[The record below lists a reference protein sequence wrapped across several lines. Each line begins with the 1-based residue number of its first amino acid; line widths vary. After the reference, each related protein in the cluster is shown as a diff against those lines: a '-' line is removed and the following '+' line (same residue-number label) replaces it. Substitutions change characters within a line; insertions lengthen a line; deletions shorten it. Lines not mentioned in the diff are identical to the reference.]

1 MLRRKF
7 KGSLLAVSLLA
18 FGAMT
23 ACTIGLTSCEQAIP
37 IEGGLPGVSS
47 FSITN
52 KSDLQ
57 AEWHAGDGNRMIEF
71 SFGDATVNVRDAI
84 AKGQIQISS
93 SDTSVITASGLYLIS
108 LKEGKATITVTVSG
122 EYQILSDSVEISVAA
137 ALGAPDA
144 QEISIADLL
153 KLDLDAWE
161 NQDRQNTFEVTGVVG
176 DWYGK
181 DSSGS
186 YGKIDEP
193 SKFGNFYL
201 VDSEDSKVE
210 ILVYGATTS
219 EDALVYNSDGTW
231 SFNNPQ
237 DFINDK
243 NETPVVKGD
252 TVTLNCIP
260 TEYNGTIQ
268 LNAVITDIVPAPVID
283 YESITISAEKTTLK
297 LNEFTRLSET
307 HKPEDVNV
315 GSVTYEVT
323 EGEEVIEI
331 IGNRVYGRKAGTA
344 KIVGKGGK
352 GEKVKVSEPITITVT
367 EELADFTTTT
377 IESLYKELPL
387 GKDVYFT
394 ANYLGSFAGDQTYG
408 AYVNYGDYAILLYK
422 TEIPSSI
429 KTGYDVYVSGT
440 LDIYNGLLQIADADV
455 VNVGK
460 NLNVPNV
467 SKLDLETLDGIDG
480 YDSSRPA
487 TVTGTVSEYS
497 VDEKYGNVEF
507 TVTTKS
513 GAKINAY
520 ADSRYTNGNELT
532 KLNYI
537 KDGDEISL
545 KGNISYSVDD
555 SKTIPTTTE
564 GMQLVNLTVTSD
576 VDIPQITIGEAY
588 KLEKGTLTSVY
599 GKYIGNF
606 NEGKTANGIFIGDGE
621 YSLYV
626 YRAKA
631 PEGTKI
637 GDSLIVTGELDIYNG
652 LFQMG
657 SGATVELDSQNRGT
671 APEVLNLTSLEGI
684 DGTDAGKQ
692 AKVTGTIES
701 NKFEENKQKGYST
714 VTTKVKV
721 SDTLTIEVRT
731 DSRYSSAETFE
742 AMKALK
748 EGGNATIVGFIS
760 FYNDK
765 AEGIEEGTTGLQLVN
780 PHLETAAE

>member
-23 ACTIGLTSCEQAIP
+23 ACTIGLTSCEQATP

-161 NQDRQNTFEVTGVVG
+161 SQDRQNTFEVTGVVG

-193 SKFGNFYL
+193 SKYGNFYL

-219 EDALVYNSDGTW
+219 EEALVYNSDGTW
-231 SFNNPQ
+231 TFKNPA
-237 DFINDK
+237 DFIDANNK
-243 NETPVVKGD
+243 TPVVKGD

-268 LNAVITDIVPAPVID
+268 LNAVITEIVPAPVID

-323 EGEEVIEI
+323 EGEGVIEI
-331 IGNRVYGRKAGTA
+331 IDDRVYGRKAGTA
-344 KIVGKGGK
+344 KIVGKGGR
-352 GEKVKVSEPITITVT
+352 GDKVSEPITITVT

-377 IESLYKELPL
+377 IESLYKKLPL

-429 KTGYDVYVSGT
+429 RTGYDVYVSGT

-455 VNVGK
+455 VNAGK
-460 NLNVPNV
+460 NLKVPNV
-467 SKLDLETLDGIDG
+467 SDLDLETLDGIDG
-480 YDSSRPA
+480 FDASRPA
-487 TVTGTVSEYS
+487 TVTGTVSGYS

-545 KGNISYSVDD
+545 EGNITYSVDD
-555 SKTIPTTTE
+555 LKTIPTTAE

-631 PEGTKI
+631 PEGAKI

-671 APEVLNLTSLEGI
+671 APEVLNLTSLDGI

-692 AKVTGTIES
+692 AKVTGKIES
-701 NKFEENKQKGYST
+701 NKFEENKEKNYST

-721 SDTLTIEVRT
+721 NDTLTIEVRT

-748 EGGNATIVGFIS
+748 ENDNATIVGFIS
-760 FYNDK
+760 FYNSK

>member
-71 SFGDATVNVRDAI
+71 SFGDATVNVRDAV

-93 SDTSVITASGLYLIS
+93 SDTSVITTSGLYLIS

-161 NQDRQNTFEVTGVVG
+161 SQERQNTFEVTGVVG

-193 SKFGNFYL
+193 SAYGNFYL

-231 SFNNPQ
+231 TFKNPA

-268 LNAVITDIVPAPVID
+268 LNAVITNIVPAPVID

-323 EGEEVIEI
+323 EGKEVIEI
-331 IGNRVYGRKAGTA
+331 IDNRVYGRKAGTA
-344 KIVGKGGK
+344 KIVGKGGR
-352 GEKVKVSEPITITVT
+352 GDKVSEPITITVT

-377 IESLYKELPL
+377 IESLYKKLPL

-394 ANYLGSFAGDQTYG
+394 ANYLGSYAGDQTYG

-429 KTGYDVYVSGT
+429 RTGYDVYVSGT

-460 NLNVPNV
+460 NLNVPNA
-467 SKLDLETLDGIDG
+467 KDLDLETLDGIDG
-480 YDSSRPA
+480 YDASRPA
-487 TVTGTVSEYS
+487 TVTGTVSAYS
-497 VDEKYGNVEF
+497 VDEKHGNVEF

-537 KDGDEISL
+537 KDGNEISL
-545 KGNISYSVDD
+545 EGNITYSVDD
-555 SKTIPTTTE
+555 LKTIPTTTE

-576 VDIPQITIGEAY
+576 VDIPQITIKEAY

-606 NEGKTANGIFIGDGE
+606 NEGTTANGIFIGDGE

-631 PEGTKI
+631 PEGAKI
-637 GDSLIVTGELDIYNG
+637 GDSLVVTGELDIYNG

-657 SGATVELDSQNRGT
+657 SGATVELDSENRGT

-701 NKFEENKQKGYST
+701 NKAEESKDKKYFT

-731 DSRYSSAETFE
+731 DSRYSSKETFE

-748 EGGNATIVGFIS
+748 EGDNATIVGFIS
-760 FYNDK
+760 FFNK
-765 AEGIEEGTTGLQLVN
+765 EAEGIEEGTTGLQLVN
-780 PHLETAAE
+780 PHLETATE

>member
-93 SDTSVITASGLYLIS
+93 SDTSVITTSGLYLIS

-161 NQDRQNTFEVTGVVG
+161 SQDRQNTFEVSGVVG

-193 SKFGNFYL
+193 SKYGNFYL

-219 EDALVYNSDGTW
+219 EEALIYNSDGTW
-231 SFNNPQ
+231 TFNNPA
-237 DFINDK
+237 DFIDDN

-260 TEYNGTIQ
+260 TEYNGVIQ
-268 LNAVITDIVPAPVID
+268 LNAVITEIVPAPVID

-307 HKPEDVNV
+307 HTPEDVNV
-315 GSVTYEVT
+315 GSVTYEIT
-323 EGEEVIEI
+323 EGKEFIEI
-331 IGNRVYGRKAGTA
+331 IDDRVYGRKAGTA
-344 KIVGKGGK
+344 KIVGKGGR
-352 GEKVKVSEPITITVT
+352 GDKVSEPITITVT
-367 EELADFTTTT
+367 EELADFTTTN

-387 GKDVYFT
+387 GEDVYFT
-394 ANYLGSFAGDQTYG
+394 ANYLGSYAGDQTYG
-408 AYVNYGDYAILLYK
+408 AYVNYGDYAILLYR

-429 KTGYDVYVSGT
+429 RTGFDVYVSGT

-455 VNVGK
+455 VNAGK
-460 NLNVPNV
+460 NLNVPNA
-467 SKLDLETLDGIDG
+467 SDLDLETLDGVDG
-480 YDSSRPA
+480 FDSSRSA

-545 KGNISYSVDD
+545 EGNITYSVDD
-555 SKTIPTTTE
+555 LKTIPTTTE

-576 VDIPQITIGEAY
+576 VDIPQITIEEAY

-606 NEGKTANGIFIGDGE
+606 NEGKSANGIFIGDGE

-631 PEGTKI
+631 PEGAKI

-657 SGATVELDSQNRGT
+657 SGATVELDPQNRGT
-671 APEVLNLTSLEGI
+671 APEVLNLTSLDGI

-701 NKFEENKQKGYST
+701 NKFEENKEKKYST

-731 DSRYSSAETFE
+731 DSRYSSTETFE

-748 EGGNATIVGFIS
+748 ENENAIIVGFIS
-760 FYNDK
+760 FYNSE

>member
-93 SDTSVITASGLYLIS
+93 SDTSVITTSGLYLIS

-161 NQDRQNTFEVTGVVG
+161 SQDRQNTFEVSGVVG

-193 SKFGNFYL
+193 SKYGNFYL

-219 EDALVYNSDGTW
+219 EDALIYNSDGTW
-231 SFNNPQ
+231 TFNNPA
-237 DFINDK
+237 DFIDDN

-260 TEYNGTIQ
+260 TEYNGVIQ
-268 LNAVITDIVPAPVID
+268 LNAVITEIAPAPVID

-307 HKPEDVNV
+307 HTPEDVNV
-315 GSVTYEVT
+315 GSVTYEIT
-323 EGEEVIEI
+323 EGEEFIEI
-331 IGNRVYGRKAGTA
+331 IDDRVYGRKAGTA
-344 KIVGKGGK
+344 KIVGKGGR
-352 GEKVKVSEPITITVT
+352 GDKVSEPITITVT
-367 EELADFTTTT
+367 EELADFTTTN

-387 GKDVYFT
+387 GEDVYFT
-394 ANYLGSFAGDQTYG
+394 ANYLGSYAGDQTYG
-408 AYVNYGDYAILLYK
+408 AYVNYGDYAILLYR

-429 KTGYDVYVSGT
+429 RTGYDVYVSGT

-455 VNVGK
+455 VNAGK
-460 NLNVPNV
+460 NLNVPNA
-467 SKLDLETLDGIDG
+467 SDLDLETLDGVDG
-480 YDSSRPA
+480 FDSSRSA

-545 KGNISYSVDD
+545 EGNITYSVDD
-555 SKTIPTTTE
+555 LKTIPTTTE

-576 VDIPQITIGEAY
+576 VDIPQITIEEAY

-606 NEGKTANGIFIGDGE
+606 NEGKSANGIFIGDGE

-631 PEGTKI
+631 PEGAEI

-657 SGATVELDSQNRGT
+657 SGATVELDPQNRGT
-671 APEVLNLTSLEGI
+671 APEVLNLTSLDGI

-701 NKFEENKQKGYST
+701 NEVEENKDKGYST
-714 VTTKVKV
+714 VTTKVKI
-721 SDTLTIEVRT
+721 SETLTIEVRT
-731 DSRYSSAETFE
+731 DSRYSSAETLE

-748 EGGNATIVGFIS
+748 EGDNATIVGFIS
-760 FYNDK
+760 FFNK
-765 AEGIEEGTTGLQLVN
+765 EAEGIEEGITGLQIVN
-780 PHLETAAE
+780 PHLETAVE

>member
-161 NQDRQNTFEVTGVVG
+161 KQDRQNTFEVSGVVG

-193 SKFGNFYL
+193 SKYGNFYL

-231 SFNNPQ
+231 TFKNPA

-268 LNAVITDIVPAPVID
+268 LNAVITKIVPAPVID

-307 HKPEDVNV
+307 HTPEDVNV
-315 GSVTYEVT
+315 GSVTYEIT
-323 EGEEVIEI
+323 EGEGVIEI
-331 IGNRVYGRKAGTA
+331 IDDRVYGRKAGTA
-344 KIVGKGGK
+344 KIVGKGGR
-352 GEKVKVSEPITITVT
+352 GDKVSEPITITVT

-387 GKDVYFT
+387 GEDVYFT

-422 TEIPSSI
+422 SEVDI

-440 LDIYNGLLQIADADV
+440 LDIHDGLLQIADADV

-480 YDSSRPA
+480 FDTSRPA
-487 TVTGTVSEYS
+487 TVTGTVSGYS

-555 SKTIPTTTE
+555 LKTIPTTTE

-631 PEGTKI
+631 PEGAKI

-657 SGATVELDSQNRGT
+657 SGATVEKDPQNRGT
-671 APEVLNLTSLEGI
+671 APEVLNLTSLDGI

-748 EGGNATIVGFIS
+748 EGDNATIVGFIS

>member
-37 IEGGLPGVSS
+37 IEGGLLGVSS

-93 SDTSVITASGLYLIS
+93 SDTSVITTSGLYLIS

-161 NQDRQNTFEVTGVVG
+161 SQDRQNTFEVSGVVG

-193 SKFGNFYL
+193 SKYGNFYL

-219 EDALVYNSDGTW
+219 EDALIYNSDGTW
-231 SFNNPQ
+231 TFNNPA
-237 DFINDK
+237 DFIDDNNK
-243 NETPVVKGD
+243 TPVVKGD

-260 TEYNGTIQ
+260 TEYNGVIQ
-268 LNAVITDIVPAPVID
+268 LNAVITKIVSAPVID

-307 HKPEDVNV
+307 HTPEDVNV
-315 GSVTYEVT
+315 GSVTYEIT
-323 EGEEVIEI
+323 EGEEFIEI
-331 IGNRVYGRKAGTA
+331 IDDRVYGRKAGTA
-344 KIVGKGGK
+344 KIVGKGGR
-352 GEKVKVSEPITITVT
+352 GDKVSEPITITVT
-367 EELADFTTTT
+367 EELADFTTTN

-387 GKDVYFT
+387 GEDVYFT
-394 ANYLGSFAGDQTYG
+394 ANYLGSYAGDQTYG
-408 AYVNYGDYAILLYK
+408 AYVNYGDYAILLYR

-429 KTGYDVYVSGT
+429 RTGYDVYVSGT

-455 VNVGK
+455 VNAGK
-460 NLNVPNV
+460 NLNVPNA
-467 SKLDLETLDGIDG
+467 SDLDLETLDGVDG
-480 YDSSRPA
+480 FDSSRSA
-487 TVTGTVSEYS
+487 TVTGTVSKYS
-497 VDEKYGNVEF
+497 VDENYGNVEF

-545 KGNISYSVDD
+545 EGNITYSVDD
-555 SKTIPTTTE
+555 LKTIPTTTE

-576 VDIPQITIGEAY
+576 VDIPQITIEEAY
-588 KLEKGTLTSVY
+588 KREKGALISVY

-631 PEGTKI
+631 PEGAKI

-657 SGATVELDSQNRGT
+657 SGATVELDPQNRGT
-671 APEVLNLTSLEGI
+671 APEVLNLTSLDGI

-701 NKFEENKQKGYST
+701 NEVEENKDKGYST

-721 SDTLTIEVRT
+721 SETLTIEVRT
-731 DSRYSSAETFE
+731 DSRYSSAETLE

-748 EGGNATIVGFIS
+748 EGDNATIVGFIS
-760 FYNDK
+760 FFNK
-765 AEGIEEGTTGLQLVN
+765 EAEGIEEGTTGLQLVN

>member
-93 SDTSVITASGLYLIS
+93 SDTSVITTSGLYLIS

-161 NQDRQNTFEVTGVVG
+161 SQDRQNTFEVSGVVG

-193 SKFGNFYL
+193 SKYGNFYL

-219 EDALVYNSDGTW
+219 EEALIYNSDGTW
-231 SFNNPQ
+231 TFNNPA
-237 DFINDK
+237 DFIDDN

-260 TEYNGTIQ
+260 TEYNGVIQ
-268 LNAVITDIVPAPVID
+268 LNAVITEIAPAPVID

-307 HKPEDVNV
+307 HTPEDVNV
-315 GSVTYEVT
+315 GSVTYEIT
-323 EGEEVIEI
+323 EGKEFIEI
-331 IGNRVYGRKAGTA
+331 IDDRVYGRKAGTA
-344 KIVGKGGK
+344 KIVGKGGR
-352 GEKVKVSEPITITVT
+352 GDKVSEPITITVT
-367 EELADFTTTT
+367 EELADFTTTN

-387 GKDVYFT
+387 GEDVYFT
-394 ANYLGSFAGDQTYG
+394 ANYLGSYAGDQTYG
-408 AYVNYGDYAILLYK
+408 AYVNYGDYAILLYR

-429 KTGYDVYVSGT
+429 RTGYDVYVSGT

-455 VNVGK
+455 VNAGK
-460 NLNVPNV
+460 NLNVPNA
-467 SKLDLETLDGIDG
+467 SDLDLETLDGVDG
-480 YDSSRPA
+480 FDSSRSA
-487 TVTGTVSEYS
+487 TVTGTVSKYS

-545 KGNISYSVDD
+545 EGNITYSVDD
-555 SKTIPTTTE
+555 LKTIPTTTE

-576 VDIPQITIGEAY
+576 VDIPQITIEEAY
-588 KLEKGTLTSVY
+588 KREKGALTSVY

-631 PEGTKI
+631 PEGAKI

-657 SGATVELDSQNRGT
+657 SGATVELDPQNRGT
-671 APEVLNLTSLEGI
+671 APEVLNLTSLDGI

-692 AKVTGTIES
+692 VKVTGTIES
-701 NKFEENKQKGYST
+701 NEVEENKEKKYST

-731 DSRYSSAETFE
+731 DSRYSSTETFE

-748 EGGNATIVGFIS
+748 ENDNATIVGFIS
-760 FYNDK
+760 FYNSE

>member
-37 IEGGLPGVSS
+37 IENGLPGVSS

-193 SKFGNFYL
+193 SKYGNFYL

-231 SFNNPQ
+231 TFNNPA

-268 LNAVITDIVPAPVID
+268 LNAVITKIVPAPVID

-323 EGEEVIEI
+323 EGEGVIEI
-331 IGNRVYGRKAGTA
+331 IDDRVYGRKAGTA
-344 KIVGKGGK
+344 KIVGKGGR
-352 GEKVKVSEPITITVT
+352 GEKVSEPITITVT

-377 IESLYKELPL
+377 IDSLYKELPI
-387 GKDVYFT
+387 GEDVYFT
-394 ANYLGSFAGDQTYG
+394 ANYLGSYAGDQTYG

-429 KTGYDVYVSGT
+429 RTGYDVYVSGT

-455 VNVGK
+455 VNAGK
-460 NLNVPNV
+460 NLKVPNV
-467 SKLDLETLDGIDG
+467 SDLDLETLDGIDG
-480 YDSSRPA
+480 FDSSRPA

-537 KDGDEISL
+537 KDGGEISL
-545 KGNISYSVDD
+545 EGNITYSVKDL
-555 SKTIPTTTE
+555 KTIPTTTE

-576 VDIPQITIGEAY
+576 VDIPQITIEEAY

-606 NEGKTANGIFIGDGE
+606 NEGTTANGIFIGDGE

-631 PEGTKI
+631 PEGAKI

-657 SGATVELDSQNRGT
+657 SGATVESDPQNRGT
-671 APEVLNLTSLEGI
+671 APEVLNLTSLDGI

-701 NKFEENKQKGYST
+701 NKVEESKDKKYTT

-731 DSRYSSAETFE
+731 DTRYSSAETFE

-748 EGGNATIVGFIS
+748 EGDNATIVGFIS
-760 FYNDK
+760 FYNK
-765 AEGIEEGTTGLQLVN
+765 EAEGIEEGTTGLQLVN

>member
-93 SDTSVITASGLYLIS
+93 SDTSVITTSGLYLIS

-161 NQDRQNTFEVTGVVG
+161 SQERQNTFEVSGVVG

-193 SKFGNFYL
+193 SKYGNFYL

-219 EDALVYNSDGTW
+219 EDALIYNSDGTW
-231 SFNNPQ
+231 TFNNPA
-237 DFINDK
+237 DFIDEN

-260 TEYNGTIQ
+260 TEYNGVIQ
-268 LNAVITDIVPAPVID
+268 LNAVITEIVPAPVID

-307 HKPEDVNV
+307 HTPEDVNV
-315 GSVTYEVT
+315 GSVTYEIT
-323 EGEEVIEI
+323 EGEGVIEI
-331 IGNRVYGRKAGTA
+331 IDDRVYGRKAGTA
-344 KIVGKGGK
+344 KIVGKGGR
-352 GEKVKVSEPITITVT
+352 GDKVSEPITITVT

-377 IESLYKELPL
+377 IESLYKELPI
-387 GKDVYFT
+387 GEDVYFT
-394 ANYLGSFAGDQTYG
+394 ANYLGSYAGDQTYG

-422 TEIPSSI
+422 SEVDI

-455 VNVGK
+455 VNAGK

-467 SKLDLETLDGIDG
+467 KDLDLETLDGIDG
-480 YDSSRPA
+480 FDSSRPA
-487 TVTGTVSEYS
+487 TVTGTVSKYS

-545 KGNISYSVDD
+545 EGNITYSVDD
-555 SKTIPTTTE
+555 LKTIPTTTE

-576 VDIPQITIGEAY
+576 VDIPQITIEEAY

-606 NEGKTANGIFIGDGE
+606 NEGTTANGIFIGDGE

-631 PEGTKI
+631 PEGAKI

-671 APEVLNLTSLEGI
+671 APEVLNLTSLDGI

-692 AKVTGTIES
+692 AKVTGTIET
-701 NKFEENKQKGYST
+701 NEVEENKDRGYFT

-731 DSRYSSAETFE
+731 DSRYSSTETFE

-748 EGGNATIVGFIS
+748 EGDNATIVGFIS
-760 FYNDK
+760 FYNSK

>member
-122 EYQILSDSVEISVAA
+122 EYEILSDSVEISVAA

-161 NQDRQNTFEVTGVVG
+161 KLDRQNTFEVSGVVG

-193 SKFGNFYL
+193 SKYGNFYL
-201 VDSEDSKVE
+201 VDSEDEDVE

-231 SFNNPQ
+231 TFKNPQ
-237 DFINDK
+237 DFIDENNK
-243 NETPVVKGD
+243 TPVVKGD

-260 TEYNGTIQ
+260 TEYNGVIQ
-268 LNAVITDIVPAPVID
+268 LNAVITEIVPAPVID

-307 HKPEDVNV
+307 HEPEDVNV
-315 GSVTYEVT
+315 GSVTYEIT
-323 EGEEVIEI
+323 EGEEFIEI
-331 IGNRVYGRKAGTA
+331 IDNRVYGRKAGTA
-344 KIVGKGGK
+344 KIVGKGGR
-352 GEKVKVSEPITITVT
+352 GDKVSEPITITVT
-367 EELADFTTTT
+367 DELADFTTTS

-387 GKDVYFT
+387 GEDVYFT
-394 ANYLGSFAGDQTYG
+394 ANYLGSYAGDQTYG

-422 TEIPSSI
+422 SEVDIR
-429 KTGYDVYVSGT
+429 TGYDVYVSGT

-455 VNVGK
+455 VDAKK
-460 NLNVPNV
+460 NLNVPNA
-467 SKLDLETLDGIDG
+467 SDLDLETLDGVDG
-480 YDSSRPA
+480 FDSSRPA

-545 KGNISYSVDD
+545 EGNITYSVKDLE
-555 SKTIPTTTE
+555 TIPTNTE

-576 VDIPQITIGEAY
+576 VDIPQITIEEAY

-606 NEGKTANGIFIGDGE
+606 NEGKSTNGIFIGDGE

-631 PEGTKI
+631 PEGAKI

-671 APEVLNLTSLEGI
+671 APEVLNLTSLDGI

-701 NKFEENKQKGYST
+701 NKFEENTEKKYST

-731 DSRYSSAETFE
+731 DSRYSSTENFE

-748 EGGNATIVGFIS
+748 EGDNATIVGFIS
-760 FYNDK
+760 FYNKD

>member
-161 NQDRQNTFEVTGVVG
+161 KQDRQNTFEVTGVVG

-193 SKFGNFYL
+193 SKYGNFYL
-201 VDSEDSKVE
+201 VDSKDSKVE

-231 SFNNPQ
+231 TFKNPG

-268 LNAVITDIVPAPVID
+268 LNAVITEIVPAPVID

-307 HKPEDVNV
+307 HEPEDVNV

-323 EGEEVIEI
+323 EGEGVIEI
-331 IGNRVYGRKAGTA
+331 IDNKVYGRKAGTA
-344 KIVGKGGK
+344 KIVGKGGR
-352 GEKVKVSEPITITVT
+352 GNKVSEPITITVT
-367 EELADFTTTT
+367 EELADFTTTK

-387 GKDVYFT
+387 GEDVYFT

-429 KTGYDVYVSGT
+429 RTGFDVYVSGT
-440 LDIYNGLLQIADADV
+440 LDIHNGLLQIADADV
-455 VNVGK
+455 VNAGK
-460 NLNVPNV
+460 NLKVPNV
-467 SKLDLETLDGIDG
+467 SDLDLETLDGIDG
-480 YDSSRPA
+480 FDSSRPA

-545 KGNISYSVDD
+545 EGNITYSVDD
-555 SKTIPTTTE
+555 LKTIPTTTE

-576 VDIPQITIGEAY
+576 VDIPQITIKEAY

-631 PEGTKI
+631 PEGAKI

-671 APEVLNLTSLEGI
+671 APEVLNLTSLDGI

-701 NKFEENKQKGYST
+701 NKVEENKDKKYFT

-748 EGGNATIVGFIS
+748 EGDNATIVAFIS
-760 FYNDK
+760 FFNK
-765 AEGIEEGTTGLQLVN
+765 EAEGIEEGTTGLQLVN